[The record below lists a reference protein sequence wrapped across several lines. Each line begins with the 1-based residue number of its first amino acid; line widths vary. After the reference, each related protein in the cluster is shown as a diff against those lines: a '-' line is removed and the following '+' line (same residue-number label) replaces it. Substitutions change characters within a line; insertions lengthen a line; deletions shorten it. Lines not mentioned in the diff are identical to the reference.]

1 MNIHTIRFTL
11 RITALTLAAAA
22 LLAGG
27 CAADRSPAPGMG
39 DPYPA
44 PMNDPQITVIP
55 GELRNWLAFQ
65 PAIVTD
71 RADADRPMQVEVP
84 LRNMAEQMYL
94 IDYRFLFY
102 DLNGRELEPAMGWRM
117 QELYP
122 KQLVRLKAGALHNDA
137 VDYRLEVKWS
147 K

>member
-1 MNIHTIRFTL
+1 MRNHTYHRSLMT
-11 RITALTLAAAA
+11 AA
-22 LLAGG
+22 LLMAAASLLSTG
-27 CAADRSPAPGMG
+27 CEADRSPAPGMG
-39 DPYPA
+39 DPYTA

-55 GELRNWLAFQ
+55 IDLREWLAFQ
-65 PAIVTD
+65 PAVVTS

-84 LRNMAEQMYL
+84 LRNMAEAMYL

-102 DLNGRELEPAMGWRM
+102 DLNGRELEPVMGWRM

-122 KQLVRLKAGALHNDA
+122 KQVVRLKAGALDNDA
-137 VDYRLEVKWS
+137 VDYRLEIKWS